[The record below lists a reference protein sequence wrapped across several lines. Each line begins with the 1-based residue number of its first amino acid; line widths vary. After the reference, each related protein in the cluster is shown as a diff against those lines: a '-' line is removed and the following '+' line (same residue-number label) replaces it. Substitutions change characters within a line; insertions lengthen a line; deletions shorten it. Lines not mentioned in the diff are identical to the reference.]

1 MLRRGECAPVAAPAE
16 VSPLSIAERVYA
28 TNVPQARLLNAETVQ
43 KRPRGDPF
51 DWPPHHPIL
60 TDQTRG
66 LLHRCG
72 NTIGGPR
79 WGRQSCRFCS
89 PSGQPIGRCRAP
101 ADRGPSSN
109 PPRFFCHWQ
118 RFGGFLESGLLA
130 PPQAALRR
138 FPPSK
143 PPLKTTRPGG
153 CGPLFWTSPPG
164 NGRRVLLRLS
174 AAYRPRSGSG
184 KGSKSQFD
192 LNPGYASNAPTC
204 GISAV

>member
-1 MLRRGECAPVAAPAE
+1 MAAARGGSDDADGRWADAPPF
-16 VSPLSIAERVYA
+16 LSWRE
-28 TNVPQARLLNAETVQ
+28 
-43 KRPRGDPF
+43 KRPRPVKERHWRGIS
-51 DWPPHHPIL
+51 IL
-60 TDQTRG
+60 A
-66 LLHRCG
+66 HRCG
-72 NTIGGPR
+72 NTIPGPWR
-79 WGRQSCRFCS
+79 GRQSCRFCS

-138 FPPSK
+138 FP
-143 PPLKTTRPGG
+143 
-153 CGPLFWTSPPG
+153 LFWTSPPG